1 MYILNAEIE
10 DKKTLDTLQDM
21 LKLLGIKP
29 NSFKLEEYYDDIAL
43 SRDQIKKGKFS
54 SLDIIKKKLK

>member
-10 DKKTLDTLQDM
+10 DKKTLDTLKRM

-29 NSFKLEEYYDDIAL
+29 NSFNLEEYYDDIAT
-43 SRDQIKKGKFS
+43 SRAQIKKGSYNTIEAFEIS
-54 SLDIIKKKLK
+54 N

>member
-10 DKKTLDTLQDM
+10 DKKTLDTLKSM

-29 NSFKLEEYYDDIAL
+29 NSFKLEEYYEDIAT
-43 SRDQIKKGKFS
+43 SRNQIKKGEFS
-54 SLDIIKKKLK
+54 SIDALRKKLK

>member
-10 DKKTLDTLQDM
+10 DKKTLDTLKSM

-29 NSFKLEEYYDDIAL
+29 NSFKLEEYYEDITT
-43 SRDQIKKGKFS
+43 SRNQIKKGEFS
-54 SLDIIKKKLK
+54 SIDALREKLK